1 MDTQEAIN
9 DGQKQINGQLC
20 YVDRTIVETI
30 KLLRLAI
37 ASSPVLGKIDFE
49 KVDRSLMHA
58 YESSAAVAS
67 VKPPGCEPSF
77 YGDPKWNPTT
87 E

>member
-9 DGQKQINGQLC
+9 EGQKKINGQLC

-37 ASSPVLGKIDFE
+37 ANSPVFGKIDFD

-67 VKPPGCEPSF
+67 VKPPGCEPPY
-77 YGDPKWNPTT
+77 YGDPKWSPST